1 MKKILIVSPTATHP
15 VQGGS
20 SACILA
26 YCRLLREE
34 GHKVTFL
41 WIKNFMVGAE
51 EELAMRRYWGK
62 DLIVFRKN
70 FFHKLMEAFHRRLFF
85 YRSGFFRLDSFYP
98 WGISPIVRRTLKQH
112 RFDTVIVNY
121 VFLSR
126 LFRFFK
132 GSRKLLYTHD
142 VFSLKYQKTGQPWFS
157 LRPADERKGLNRA
170 DCILAIQN
178 NEALFFKSLTQ
189 RPVITTYSYFD
200 FQETPYVE
208 ADSLLYLG
216 GSNSYN
222 VESVLWFIDMVY
234 KPLRDV
240 LEGQVTL
247 LIAGKIC
254 QVLDDLANVDGVQL
268 LGEVEDVGAF
278 YSRGNIVVNP
288 TFNGTGLKIKSFE
301 ALSYGKVVVSH
312 AHGIDGIFRPEACPI
327 FSCTQPNEFLVVL
340 KSLMREKELVMARK
354 AAAVKYMSSFQ
365 TEVKHAFMQA
375 INY

>member
-1 MKKILIVSPTATHP
+1 M
-15 VQGGS
+15 
-20 SACILA
+20 
-26 YCRLLREE
+26 
-34 GHKVTFL
+34 TFL

-200 FQETPYVE
+200 FQETPYV
-208 ADSLLYLG
+208 DGHNLLYIG
-216 GSNSYN
+216 GANSYN
-222 VESVLWFIDMVY
+222 IESLLWFIEAVY
-234 KPLRDV
+234 RPLRV
-240 LEGQVTL
+240 LLEGKLSL
-247 LIAGKIC
+247 LIGGRIC
-254 QVLDDLANVDGVQL
+254 REFVRWSDVDGVQL
-268 LGEVEDVGAF
+268 VGEVGDLEGF

-301 ALSYGKVVVSH
+301 AMAFGKVVVSH
-312 AHGIDGIFRPEACPI
+312 VHGLDGIFSPETCPI
-327 FSCTQPNEFLVVL
+327 FSCAQPNDFIDVLKTLICDKALVV
-340 KSLMREKELVMARK
+340 ERK
-354 AAAVKYMSSFQ
+354 LAAFKYMHSFQ
-365 TEVKHAFMQA
+365 TEVRRTFLEA
-375 INY
+375 I